1 MFNTKKLTTMAN
13 GITLA
18 DLIMNEAQK
27 NESHYNLRQY
37 AKTKEQK
44 LLHHNICK
52 ELVNLSVKHG
62 IPFGVLVYI
71 AVGTSAH
78 KPSVF
83 ESGYKAIH
91 TDKAEKIIN
100 LCRIFGEHFG
110 ERYTFNDKVVHACAK
125 YYEVHQGRV
134 DDWCTICKRVEKDKI
149 NMPKIKRAQDLLKL
163 LCGDLAEYSKVGRV
177 ISINL

>member
-1 MFNTKKLTTMAN
+1 MTDR
-13 GITLA
+13 ITLA
-18 DLIMNEAQK
+18 DLIQREAEK

-37 AKTKEQK
+37 AKVKEQK
-44 LLHHNICK
+44 LMHHNICK

-62 IPFGVLVYI
+62 IPMGVLVYI

-83 ESGYKAIH
+83 EQGYKVINV
-91 TDKAEKIIN
+91 DKAEKIIN
-100 LCRIFGEHFG
+100 LCRIFGERFG

-125 YYEVHQGRV
+125 YYDVHNGRV
-134 DDWCTICKRVEKDKI
+134 GDWRTICKRVDKDKV

-177 ISINL
+177 VSINVQ